1 MMESLCNKKILIGRE
16 SETSRLKI
24 AVPGYGSVAI
34 GPAGAMPKSVSRC
47 RPEDSIAHA
56 SIAIDHMGNMVLVN
70 LKEQNETYVDRMLVA
85 SKHIDP
91 SSTIQLGRD
100 RAEVPLSAVLNSAI
114 KLVKPQIV
122 PKPKPTPVPPG
133 PIDPKPAPG
142 QPVDMSRISAIWD
155 EYQDTLRDIQAKQRR
170 LNLIRSLQGV
180 VVLGSGMLTAL
191 LDGNRLIGVI
201 GLGLAALSFIF
212 TYRDNSYER
221 REKATRD
228 LHSRYLCPHCHKS
241 LPVQPYYWLKRNYAG
256 CQYCKSKFK
265 YS

>member
-16 SETSRLKI
+16 SETSKLKI

-56 SIAIDHMGNMVLVN
+56 SIAIDHLGNMVLVN

-91 SSTIQLGRD
+91 TSTIQLGRD

-114 KLVKPQIV
+114 KLVKPQIAQS
-122 PKPKPTPVPPG
+122 PKPTPIPTPG
-133 PIDPKPAPG
+133 CPAPG
-142 QPVDMSRISAIWD
+142 QTVDMRGISVIWD
-155 EYQDTLRDIQAKQRR
+155 EYQDTLRDIQSKQRR
-170 LNLIRSLQGV
+170 LNIIRSLQGL
-180 VVLGSGMLTAL
+180 VVLGTGMIAAL
-191 LDGNRLIGVI
+191 LDGNRLISVI
-201 GLGLAALSFIF
+201 GLAIAALSFIF

-265 YS
+265 Y